1 MIYLDHNATTPIDER
16 VKEAIC
22 ESLHL
27 FGNPSSGHIEGK
39 KAREVIEQARESVA
53 SLIGAST
60 DEVFFT
66 SCGTESNNLAI
77 LGYLKGY
84 TKGHIISSQIEHPSV
99 LKALRHAESLGF
111 DVTLIPPE
119 GTGSVDPDAVLK
131 AMKRDTLLVT
141 LMHANNETGVIQP
154 VVELGRLL
162 KERGITFHVDAA
174 QSIGKVDVKVSELNA
189 DLLTVAPHKFYAPKG
204 VGALYIRKGTQI
216 APILYGGG
224 QERGLRPGTENTHL
238 IAGLGRAADIIR
250 DELPQIRQH
259 LMEVT
264 ERLYTELISKIDGI
278 EVNGVGEKIPNT
290 MNLSIK
296 GVTGRALVSSLAH
309 SVAFSAGSACHEGK
323 DTPSEVLISMG
334 LSRERAVSAVR
345 ISTGRKT
352 TIADV
357 ITSSELIARETRRL
371 RETV

>member
-250 DELPQIRQH
+250 DELPQIREH
-259 LMEVT
+259 LLEVT